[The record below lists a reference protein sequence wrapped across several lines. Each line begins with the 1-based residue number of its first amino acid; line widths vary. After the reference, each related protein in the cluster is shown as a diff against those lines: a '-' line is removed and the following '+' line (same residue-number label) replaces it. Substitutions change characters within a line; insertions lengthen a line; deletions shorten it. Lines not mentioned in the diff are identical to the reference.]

1 MKKPKKNKFQD
12 NLHDILSVFVG
23 VLGFFALKALFEND
37 NSKIISKK
45 GRMILSDENVMSDIN
60 DKIKMQEDSRGELHH
75 NEILIQS

>member
-60 DKIKMQEDSRGELHH
+60 DKIKIQEDSRGELHH